1 MAVVT
6 AIASAAVVVGG
17 GLIAGHQEKQAAKGF
32 ANTAKGRAAEI
43 KHIEA
48 NRQAIPNPYA
58 NFEDVSSMAEDL
70 SGMMSNPYLN
80 LGVATQAAEFEAE
93 EADIALANTLDTIR
107 ATGGGAGGATALAQ
121 AALQSKR
128 GVAASIETQEA
139 NNQKLAAGGEE
150 ALQEKQLAEATRLQD
165 IEMSEAKRIQLAKA
179 EGEEFQYQEQEDR
192 TIQQLNRL
200 SGQQAQAEN
209 NRAQAKANQNA
220 AYGGIVSGLGGIA
233 AGFSDRRLK
242 KNIKS
247 IGVSD
252 SGLKIY
258 SFEYIDKNLG
268 DGIFQGVMSDEI
280 PKEAVIPFD
289 GYDLVDY
296 SRIDVEFKK
305 IA

>member
-1 MAVVT
+1 MAVVA
-6 AIASAAVVVGG
+6 AIGAAVVIGG

-32 ANTAKGRAAEI
+32 SNDAKGRAAEI
-43 KHIEA
+43 RHIES
-48 NRQAIPNPYA
+48 NRQAVPNPFA
-58 NFEDVSSMAEDL
+58 NFEDVSSMAKDL

-80 LGVATQAAEFEAE
+80 LGVATQAAEFQAE
-93 EADIALANTLDTIR
+93 EADIALANTLDTLR
-107 ATGGGAGGATALAQ
+107 SSGASAGGATALAR
-121 AALQSKR
+121 AALESKK
-128 GVAASIETQEA
+128 GVSASIEAQEA
-139 NNQKLAAGGEE
+139 KNQKMAARGEE
-150 ALQEKQLAEATRLQD
+150 VLQSAKVGEATRLQNVQ
-165 IEMSEAKRIQLAKA
+165 MSEAQRMQEA
-179 EGEEFQYQEQEDR
+179 EAQGIDYQFKGEEDR
-192 TIQQLNRL
+192 TMQQLNRL
-200 SGQQAQAEN
+200 AGQQAQSEA
-209 NRAQAKANQNA
+209 NRAQAKSNQNA
-220 AYGGIVSGLGGIA
+220 AYGGIASGLGSIA
-233 AGFSDRRLK
+233 GGFSDRRLK

>member
-1 MAVVT
+1 MAVVA
-6 AIASAAVVVGG
+6 AIGAAVVVGG
-17 GLIAGHQEKQAAKGF
+17 GLISAHQEKQAAKGF
-32 ANTAKGRAAEI
+32 SNDAKGRAAEI
-43 KHIEA
+43 RHIEA
-48 NRQAIPNPYA
+48 NRQAVPNPFA
-58 NFEDVSSMAEDL
+58 NFEDVSSMAKDL

-80 LGVATQAAEFEAE
+80 LGVATQAAEFQAE
-93 EADIALANTLDTIR
+93 EADIALANTLDTLR
-107 ATGGGAGGATALAQ
+107 SSGASAGGATALAR
-121 AALQSKR
+121 AALESKK
-128 GVAASIETQEA
+128 GVSASIEAQEA
-139 NNQKLAAGGEE
+139 KNQKMAARGEE
-150 ALQEKQLAEATRLQD
+150 VLQSAKVGEATRLQNAQ
-165 IEMSEAKRIQLAKA
+165 MSEAQRMQEA
-179 EGEEFQYQEQEDR
+179 EAQGIDYQFKGEEDR
-192 TIQQLNRL
+192 TMQQLNRL
-200 SGQQAQAEN
+200 AGQQAQSEA
-209 NRAQAKANQNA
+209 NRAQAKSNQNA
-220 AYGGIVSGLGGIA
+220 AYGGIASGLGGIA

-242 KNIKS
+242 KNIKP

>member
-1 MAVVT
+1 MAV
-6 AIASAAVVVGG
+6 IAAVSAAVTIGG

-32 ANTAKGRAAEI
+32 ANDAKGRAAEI

-48 NRQAIPNPYA
+48 NRQAVPNPYA

-80 LGVATQAAEFEAE
+80 LGVATQAAEIEIE

-121 AALQSKR
+121 AALQSKK
-128 GVAASIETQEA
+128 GVAASIEKQEA
-139 NNQKLAAGGEE
+139 NNQKLAAQGEE
-150 ALQEKQLAEATRLQD
+150 ALQAKKVSEATRLQD
-165 IEMSEAKRIQLAKA
+165 IEMSEAQRIQMAEAK
-179 EGEEFQYQEQEDR
+179 GEAYQFEQQEDR
-192 TIQQLNRL
+192 TMQQLNRL
-200 SGQQAQAEN
+200 SGQQAQAEA
-209 NRAQAKANQNA
+209 NRAQAKSNQSSA
-220 AYGGIVSGLGGIA
+220 IGGIASGLGGIA

-252 SGLKIY
+252 NGLKIY

>member
-1 MAVVT
+1 MAVVA
-6 AIASAAVVVGG
+6 AIGAAVVIGG

-32 ANTAKGRAAEI
+32 SNDAKGRAAEI
-43 KHIEA
+43 RHIEA
-48 NRQAIPNPYA
+48 NRQAVPNPFA
-58 NFEDVSSMAEDL
+58 NFEDVSSMAKDL

-80 LGVATQAAEFEAE
+80 LGVATQAAEFQAE
-93 EADIALANTLDTIR
+93 EADIALANTLDTLR
-107 ATGGGAGGATALAQ
+107 SSGASAGGATALAR
-121 AALQSKR
+121 AALESKK
-128 GVAASIETQEA
+128 GVSASIEAQEA
-139 NNQKLAAGGEE
+139 KNQKMAARGEE
-150 ALQEKQLAEATRLQD
+150 VLQSAKVGEATRLQNVQ
-165 IEMSEAKRIQLAKA
+165 MSEAQRMQEA
-179 EGEEFQYQEQEDR
+179 EAQGIDYQFKGEEDR
-192 TIQQLNRL
+192 TMQQLNRL
-200 SGQQAQAEN
+200 AGQQQQSEAN
-209 NRAQAKANQNA
+209 KAQAKANQNA
-220 AYGGIVSGLGGIA
+220 AYGGIVSGLGSIA
-233 AGFSDRRLK
+233 GGFSDRRLK

>member
-6 AIASAAVVVGG
+6 AVVAGAAVIGG
-17 GLIAGHQEKQAAKGF
+17 GLVAGHQEKQAAKGF
-32 ANTAKGRAAEI
+32 ANDARGRAAEI
-43 KHIEA
+43 KHIEK

-80 LGVATQAAEFEAE
+80 LGVATQAAEIEIE

-107 ATGGGAGGATALAQ
+107 STGGGAGGATALAQ
-121 AALQSKR
+121 AALQSKK
-128 GVAASIETQEA
+128 GVAASIESQEA
-139 NNQKLAAGGEE
+139 NNQKLAAQGEE
-150 ALQEKQLAEATRLQD
+150 ALQAKKVAEATRLQG
-165 IEMSEAKRIQLAKA
+165 IEMSEAQRIQMAEA
-179 EGEEFQYQEQEDR
+179 EGEAYQFEQQEDR
-192 TIQQLNRL
+192 TMQQLNRL
-200 SGQQAQAEN
+200 AGQQAQAEA
-209 NRAQAKANQNA
+209 NRAQAKANQQA
-220 AYGGIVSGLGGIA
+220 AYGGIASGLGGIA

-252 SGLKIY
+252 NGLKIY
-258 SFEYIDKNLG
+258 SFEYIDKNIG

-296 SRIDVEFKK
+296 SMIDVEFKK

>member
-1 MAVVT
+1 MAVVA
-6 AIASAAVVVGG
+6 AIGAAVVVGG
-17 GLIAGHQEKQAAKGF
+17 GLISSHQEKQAAKGF
-32 ANTAKGRAAEI
+32 SNDAAGKAAEI

-58 NFEDVSSMAEDL
+58 NFEDVSSMAGDL

-80 LGVATQAAEFEAE
+80 LGVATQAAEFQAE
-93 EADIALANTLDTIR
+93 EADIALANTLDTLR
-107 ATGGGAGGATALAQ
+107 SSGASAGGATALAQ

-128 GVAASIETQEA
+128 GVSASIEAQEA
-139 NNQKLAAGGEE
+139 QNQKLAAQGQEN
-150 ALQEKQLAEATRLQD
+150 LQNAKISEATRQQG
-165 IEMSEAKRIQLAKA
+165 IQMSEAQRMQQA
-179 EGEEFQYQEQEDR
+179 EAQGELFQYSEQESRDM
-192 TIQQLNRL
+192 QQLNRL
-200 SGQQAQAEN
+200 SGQQQQLEGN
-209 NRAQAKANQNA
+209 KAQAKANQNA
-220 AYGGIVSGLGGIA
+220 AIGGIASGLGNIA
-233 AGFSDRRLK
+233 GGFSDRRLK
-242 KNIKS
+242 KNIQQ
-247 IGVSD
+247 IGTSN

-296 SRIDVEFKK
+296 SIIDVEFKK

>member
-1 MAVVT
+1 MAV
-6 AIASAAVVVGG
+6 IAAVSAAAVIGG

-139 NNQKLAAGGEE
+139 ANQKLAAGGEE
-150 ALQEKQLAEATRLQD
+150 ALQNKKVAEATRLQG
-165 IEMSEAKRIQLAKA
+165 IEMSEAKRMQAAEA
-179 EGEEFQYQEQEDR
+179 EGELFQYQEQEDR
-192 TIQQLNRL
+192 TMQQLNRL
-200 SGQQAQAEN
+200 AGQQAQAEN

-220 AYGGIVSGLGGIA
+220 AYGGIASGLGGIA

>member
-1 MAVVT
+1 MAVVA
-6 AIASAAVVVGG
+6 AIGAAVVVGG

-32 ANTAKGRAAEI
+32 ANTAAGKAAEI
-43 KHIEA
+43 RSIEA
-48 NRQAIPNPYA
+48 NRQAVPNPFA
-58 NFEDVSSMAEDL
+58 NFEDVSSMAKDL

-80 LGVATQAAEFEAE
+80 LGVATQAAEFQAE
-93 EADIALANTLDTIR
+93 EADIALANTLDTLR
-107 ATGGGAGGATALAQ
+107 SSGASAGGATALARAALESKKGVSATIEKQEADNAKAAARGEEVLQ
-121 AALQSKR
+121 AAKV
-128 GVAASIETQEA
+128 G
-139 NNQKLAAGGEE
+139 
-150 ALQEKQLAEATRLQD
+150 EATRLQGVQ
-165 IEMSEAKRIQLAKA
+165 MSEAQRMQEA
-179 EGEEFQYQEQEDR
+179 EAQGVDYQFKGEEDR
-192 TIQQLNRL
+192 TMQQLNRL
-200 SGQQAQAEN
+200 SGQQAQSEA
-209 NRAQAKANQNA
+209 NRAQAKSNQNA
-220 AYGGIVSGLGGIA
+220 AYGGIASGLGSIVG
-233 AGFSDRRLK
+233 GFSDRRLK
-242 KNIKS
+242 KNIKQ

>member
-1 MAVVT
+1 MAVIT
-6 AIASAAVVVGG
+6 AIAGAVVIGG
-17 GLIAGHQEKQAAKGF
+17 GLISGHQEKQAAKGF
-32 ANTAKGRAAEI
+32 ANTAKGKEAEI

-48 NRQAIPNPYA
+48 NRQAVPNPFA

-80 LGVATQAAEFEAE
+80 LGVATQAAEFQVE
-93 EADIALANTLDTIR
+93 EADIALANTLDTLR
-107 ATGGGAGGATALAQ
+107 STGASAGGATALAN
-121 AALQSKR
+121 AALRSKK
-128 GVAASIETQEA
+128 GVSATIEKQEA
-139 NNQKLAAGGEE
+139 DNAKLAARGEE
-150 ALQEKQLAEATRLQD
+150 SLQAAKIGEATRLQG
-165 IEMSEAKRIQLAKA
+165 IEMSEAQRMQNA
-179 EGEEFQYQEQEDR
+179 EAQGIDYEFKGEEDR
-192 TIQQLNRL
+192 TMQQLNRL
-200 SGQQAQAEN
+200 AGQQQQAQANE
-209 NRAQAKANQNA
+209 AQAKANQNA
-220 AYGGIVSGLGGIA
+220 SYAGIA
-233 AGFSDRRLK
+233 QGVGSIVGGFSDRRLK

-280 PKEAVIPFD
+280 PKEAVILFD

-296 SRIDVEFKK
+296 SQIDVEFKK

>member
-1 MAVVT
+1 MAVVA
-6 AIASAAVVVGG
+6 AIGAAVVIGG

-32 ANTAKGRAAEI
+32 ANTAAGKAAEI
-43 KHIEA
+43 RSIEA
-48 NRQAIPNPYA
+48 NRQAVPNPFA
-58 NFEDVSSMAEDL
+58 NFEDVSSMAKDL

-80 LGVATQAAEFEAE
+80 LGVATQAAEFQAE
-93 EADIALANTLDTIR
+93 EADIALANTLDTLR
-107 ATGGGAGGATALAQ
+107 SSGASAGGATALARAALESKKGVSATIEKQEADNAKAAARGEEVLQ
-121 AALQSKR
+121 AAKV
-128 GVAASIETQEA
+128 G
-139 NNQKLAAGGEE
+139 
-150 ALQEKQLAEATRLQD
+150 EATRLQD
-165 IEMSEAKRIQLAKA
+165 VQMSEAQRMQAA
-179 EGEEFQYQEQEDR
+179 EAQGIDYQFKGEEDR
-192 TIQQLNRL
+192 TMQQLNRL
-200 SGQQAQAEN
+200 SGQQAQSEA
-209 NRAQAKANQNA
+209 NRAQAKSNQNA
-220 AYGGIVSGLGGIA
+220 AYGGIASGLGSIVG
-233 AGFSDRRLK
+233 GFSDRRLK
-242 KNIKS
+242 KNIKQ

>member
-6 AIASAAVVVGG
+6 AIVGAAVVVGG
-17 GLIAGHQEKQAAKGF
+17 GLISSHQEKQAAKGF
-32 ANTAKGRAAEI
+32 SNDAAGKAAEI
-43 KHIEA
+43 RHIEA

-58 NFEDVSSMAEDL
+58 NFEDVSSMAGDL

-80 LGVATQAAEFEAE
+80 LGVATQAAEFQAE
-93 EADIALANTLDTIR
+93 EADIALANTLDTLR
-107 ATGGGAGGATALAQ
+107 SSGASAGGATALAQ

-128 GVAASIETQEA
+128 GVSASIEAQEA
-139 NNQKLAAGGEE
+139 QNQKAAAQGQEN
-150 ALQEKQLAEATRLQD
+150 LQNAKISEATRQQD
-165 IEMSEAKRIQLAKA
+165 IQMSEAQRIQQADA
-179 EGEEFQYQEQEDR
+179 QGELFQYSEQESRDM
-192 TIQQLNRL
+192 QQLNRL
-200 SGQQAQAEN
+200 SGQQQQLEGN
-209 NRAQAKANQNA
+209 KAQAKANQNA
-220 AYGGIVSGLGGIA
+220 AIGGIVSGLGNIA
-233 AGFSDRRLK
+233 GGFSDRRLK
-242 KNIKS
+242 KNIQQ
-247 IGVSD
+247 IGTSN

-296 SRIDVEFKK
+296 SIIDVEFKK

>member
-1 MAVVT
+1 MAV
-6 AIASAAVVVGG
+6 IAAVSAAAVIGG

-192 TIQQLNRL
+192 TMQQLNRL
-200 SGQQAQAEN
+200 AGQQAQAEN

-220 AYGGIVSGLGGIA
+220 AYGGIASGLGGIA

>member
-1 MAVVT
+1 MAVVS
-6 AIASAAVVVGG
+6 AIVGAAAVIGG

-80 LGVATQAAEFEAE
+80 LGVATQAAEIEIE

-107 ATGGGAGGATALAQ
+107 ATGAGAGGATALAQ
-121 AALQSKR
+121 AALQSKK
-128 GVAASIETQEA
+128 GVAASIEKQEA
-139 NNQKLAAGGEE
+139 NNQQLAAQGEE
-150 ALQEKQLAEATRLQD
+150 ALQAKKVAEATRLQG
-165 IEMSEAKRIQLAKA
+165 IEMSEAQRIQMA
-179 EGEEFQYQEQEDR
+179 EAQGEEFQYREQEDR
-192 TIQQLNRL
+192 TMQQLNRL
-200 SGQQAQAEN
+200 AGQQAQAEA
-209 NRAQAKANQNA
+209 NRAQAKSNQSSA
-220 AYGGIVSGLGGIA
+220 IGGIASGLGGIA

-258 SFEYIDKNLG
+258 SFEYIDKDLG

>member
-1 MAVVT
+1 
-6 AIASAAVVVGG
+6 
-17 GLIAGHQEKQAAKGF
+17 
-32 ANTAKGRAAEI
+32 
-43 KHIEA
+43 
-48 NRQAIPNPYA
+48 
-58 NFEDVSSMAEDL
+58 MAEDL

>member
-1 MAVVT
+1 MAVVA
-6 AIASAAVVVGG
+6 AIAGAAIQIGG

-32 ANTAKGRAAEI
+32 ANTARGRAAEI

-179 EGEEFQYQEQEDR
+179 EGEKFQYEEQEDR
-192 TIQQLNRL
+192 TMQQLNRL
-200 SGQQAQAEN
+200 AGQQAQAEN
-209 NRAQAKANQNA
+209 SRAQAKANQNA
-220 AYGGIVSGLGGIA
+220 AYGGIASGLGGIA

-252 SGLKIY
+252 NGLKIY

>member
-1 MAVVT
+1 MAVVA
-6 AIASAAVVVGG
+6 AIGAAVVIGG

-32 ANTAKGRAAEI
+32 ANTAAGKAAEI
-43 KHIEA
+43 RSIEA
-48 NRQAIPNPYA
+48 NRQAVPNPFA
-58 NFEDVSSMAEDL
+58 NFEDVSSMAKDL

-80 LGVATQAAEFEAE
+80 LGVATQAAEFQAE
-93 EADIALANTLDTIR
+93 EADIALANTLDTLR
-107 ATGGGAGGATALAQ
+107 SSGASAGGATALARAALESKKGVSATIEKQEADNAKAAARGEEVLQ
-121 AALQSKR
+121 AAKV
-128 GVAASIETQEA
+128 G
-139 NNQKLAAGGEE
+139 
-150 ALQEKQLAEATRLQD
+150 EATRLQGVQ
-165 IEMSEAKRIQLAKA
+165 MSEAQRMQEA
-179 EGEEFQYQEQEDR
+179 EAQGVDYQFKGEEDR
-192 TIQQLNRL
+192 TMQQLNRL
-200 SGQQAQAEN
+200 SGQQAQSEA
-209 NRAQAKANQNA
+209 NRAQAKSNQNA
-220 AYGGIVSGLGGIA
+220 AYGGIASGLGSIVG
-233 AGFSDRRLK
+233 GFSDRRLK
-242 KNIKS
+242 KNIKQ

>member
-6 AIASAAVVVGG
+6 AIASAAVVIGG

-150 ALQEKQLAEATRLQD
+150 ALQNKKVAEATRLQG

-192 TIQQLNRL
+192 TMQQLNRL
-200 SGQQAQAEN
+200 AGQQAQAEN

-220 AYGGIVSGLGGIA
+220 AYGGIASGLGGIA

-252 SGLKIY
+252 NGLKIY

>member
-1 MAVVT
+1 MAV
-6 AIASAAVVVGG
+6 IAAVSAAAVIGG

-139 NNQKLAAGGEE
+139 ANQKLAAGGEE
-150 ALQEKQLAEATRLQD
+150 ALQNKKVAEATRLQG
-165 IEMSEAKRIQLAKA
+165 IEMSEAKRMQAAEA
-179 EGEEFQYQEQEDR
+179 EGELFQYQEQEDR
-192 TIQQLNRL
+192 TMQQLNRL
-200 SGQQAQAEN
+200 AGQQAQAEN

-220 AYGGIVSGLGGIA
+220 AYGGIASGLGGIA

-252 SGLKIY
+252 NGLKIY

>member
-1 MAVVT
+1 MAVVA
-6 AIASAAVVVGG
+6 AIAGAAVTIGG

-32 ANTAKGRAAEI
+32 ANTAAGKAAEI

-80 LGVATQAAEFEAE
+80 LGVATQAAEIEIE

-107 ATGGGAGGATALAQ
+107 ATGAGAGGATALAQ
-121 AALQSKR
+121 AALQSKK
-128 GVAASIETQEA
+128 GVAASIERQES
-139 NNQKLAAGGEE
+139 NNQQLAAQGEE
-150 ALQEKQLAEATRLQD
+150 ALQAKKVSEATRLQG
-165 IEMSEAKRIQLAKA
+165 IEMSEAQRIQMAEA
-179 EGEEFQYQEQEDR
+179 EGELFQYQEQEDR
-192 TIQQLNRL
+192 TMQQLNRL
-200 SGQQAQAEN
+200 SGQQAQSEA
-209 NRAQAKANQNA
+209 NRAQAKANQGA
-220 AYGGIVSGLGGIA
+220 AIGGIASGLGGIA

-258 SFEYIDKNLG
+258 SFEYIDKDLG

>member
-1 MAVVT
+1 MAVVA
-6 AIASAAVVVGG
+6 AIAGAVVIGG

-32 ANTAKGRAAEI
+32 ANDAKGRAAEI
-43 KHIEA
+43 RHIEQT
-48 NRQAIPNPYA
+48 RQAVPNPFA

-80 LGVATQAAEFEAE
+80 LGVATQAAEFQAE
-93 EADIALANTLDTIR
+93 EADIALANTLDTLR
-107 ATGGGAGGATALAQ
+107 STGASAGGATALAR
-121 AALQSKR
+121 AALESKR
-128 GVAASIETQEA
+128 GVSASIEKQEA
-139 NNQKLAAGGEE
+139 DNAKMAARGEE
-150 ALQEKQLAEATRLQD
+150 VLQSAKVGEATRLQGVK
-165 IEMSEAKRIQLAKA
+165 MSEAQRMQAA
-179 EGEEFQYQEQEDR
+179 EAQGIDYQFKGEEDR
-192 TIQQLNRL
+192 TMQQLNRL
-200 SGQQAQAEN
+200 AGQQAQSEAN
-209 NRAQAKANQNA
+209 KAQAKANQNA
-220 AYGGIVSGLGGIA
+220 AYGGIASGLGGIA

-252 SGLKIY
+252 NGLKIY
-258 SFEYIDKNLG
+258 SFEYIDKNIG

-296 SRIDVEFKK
+296 SMIDVEFKK

>member
-6 AIASAAVVVGG
+6 AIVGAAVVVGG
-17 GLIAGHQEKQAAKGF
+17 GLIAAHQEGQAAKGF
-32 ANTAKGRAAEI
+32 ANDANGRAAEI
-43 KHIEA
+43 RSIEA
-48 NRQAIPNPYA
+48 NRQAVPNP
-58 NFEDVSSMAEDL
+58 FEGFENVSSMAEDL

-80 LGVATQAAEFEAE
+80 LGVATQAAEIQME
-93 EADIALANTLDTIR
+93 ESDLALAATLDTLR
-107 ATGGGAGGATALAQ
+107 ATGASAGGATALAN
-121 AALQSKR
+121 AALKSKK
-128 GVAASIETQEA
+128 GVSATIEKQEA
-139 NNQKLAAGGEE
+139 DNAKLAARGEE
-150 ALQEKQLAEATRLQD
+150 SLQAAKISEATRLQGVQ
-165 IEMSEAKRIQLAKA
+165 MSEAQRMQEA
-179 EGEEFQYQEQEDR
+179 EAQGIDYEFKGEEDR
-192 TIQQLNRL
+192 TMQQLNRL
-200 SGQQAQAEN
+200 AGQQAQSEAN
-209 NRAQAKANQNA
+209 AAQANANQNA
-220 AYGGIVSGLGGIA
+220 SYGGIVSGVGGILG
-233 AGFSDRRLK
+233 GFSDRRLK

-280 PKEAVIPFD
+280 PQEAVIPFD

>member
-1 MAVVT
+1 MAVVA
-6 AIASAAVVVGG
+6 AIGAAVVVGG

-32 ANTAKGRAAEI
+32 ANTAAGKAAEI
-43 KHIEA
+43 RSIEA
-48 NRQAIPNPYA
+48 NRQAVPNPFA
-58 NFEDVSSMAEDL
+58 NFEDVSSMAKDL

-80 LGVATQAAEFEAE
+80 LGVATQAAEFQAE
-93 EADIALANTLDTIR
+93 EADIALANTLDTLR
-107 ATGGGAGGATALAQ
+107 SSGASAGGATALARAALESKKGVSATIEKQEADNAKAAARGEEVLQ
-121 AALQSKR
+121 AAKV
-128 GVAASIETQEA
+128 G
-139 NNQKLAAGGEE
+139 
-150 ALQEKQLAEATRLQD
+150 EATRLQGVQ
-165 IEMSEAKRIQLAKA
+165 MSEAQRMQEA
-179 EGEEFQYQEQEDR
+179 EAQGIDYQFKGEEDR
-192 TIQQLNRL
+192 TMQQLNRL
-200 SGQQAQAEN
+200 SGQQAQSEA
-209 NRAQAKANQNA
+209 NRAQAKSNQNA
-220 AYGGIVSGLGGIA
+220 AYGGIASGLGSIVG
-233 AGFSDRRLK
+233 GFSDRRLK
-242 KNIKS
+242 KNIKQ

>member
-1 MAVVT
+1 MAVVA
-6 AIASAAVVVGG
+6 AIGAAVTIGG

-32 ANTAKGRAAEI
+32 ANTAAGKAAEI

-80 LGVATQAAEFEAE
+80 LGVATQAAEIEIE

-107 ATGGGAGGATALAQ
+107 ATGAGAGGATALAQ
-121 AALQSKR
+121 AALQSKK
-128 GVAASIETQEA
+128 GVAASIERQEA
-139 NNQKLAAGGEE
+139 NNQKLAAQGEE
-150 ALQEKQLAEATRLQD
+150 ALQAKKVSEATRLQG
-165 IEMSEAKRIQLAKA
+165 IEMSEAQRIQMA
-179 EGEEFQYQEQEDR
+179 EAQGEEFQYREQETR
-192 TIQQLNRL
+192 TMQQLNRL
-200 SGQQAQAEN
+200 SGQQAQAEA
-209 NRAQAKANQNA
+209 NRAQAKSNQSSA
-220 AYGGIVSGLGGIA
+220 IGGIASGLGGIA

-258 SFEYIDKNLG
+258 SFEYIDKDLG